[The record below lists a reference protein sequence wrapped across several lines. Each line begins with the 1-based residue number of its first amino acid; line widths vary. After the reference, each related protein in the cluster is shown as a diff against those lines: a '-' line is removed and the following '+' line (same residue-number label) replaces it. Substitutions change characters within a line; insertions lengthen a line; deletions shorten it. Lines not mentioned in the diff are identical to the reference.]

1 MKKPEFM
8 PEELAEEIEQ
18 ALVKYMELTMEITA
32 AMIMCT
38 CAAHKQLRHYDHIK
52 MDIMI
57 EILDLATAEECQRVL
72 TGKGE
77 ADKGFQ
83 MAVLRARE
91 TTIEHLKRHIPD
103 FNPKD

>member
-1 MKKPEFM
+1 MKSERIPK
-8 PEELAEEIEQ
+8 ELVEEIEQ
-18 ALVKYMELTMEITA
+18 SLMKYMELTMEITA

-72 TGKGE
+72 TEKGE

-91 TTIEHLKRHIPD
+91 ITIEHLKRHIPG
-103 FNPKD
+103 FKPEWN